1 MPSLRRR
8 EPMDALNRN
17 YGDQQ
22 MTFITCKGLTFS
34 YSPESRTVINGI
46 DLEIEKGGYT
56 AVLGHNGCGKST
68 LAKLMCGILLP
79 TGGSVCVGGI
89 DTADESRAY
98 EVRRKCGM
106 VFQNPDNQLVS
117 SIVEDDIAFAP
128 ENLGLPRMEIRRRVD
143 EALATVDMTEYAK
156 HSANKLSG
164 GQKQRVAIAGV
175 LAMGPECIIFDE
187 ATSMLDPSGRQEIMA
202 AMKRLNRDLGLTVIT
217 ITHYMSEAVEA
228 DRIIVMDH
236 GAIAADGTPREIF
249 SKVERLKEISLAVP
263 QVTELM
269 YEMELDGF
277 DMPRGILHAMEA
289 ADEIEKRAG
298 GEKR

>member
-1 MPSLRRR
+1 
-8 EPMDALNRN
+8 
-17 YGDQQ
+17 
-22 MTFITCKGLTFS
+22 
-34 YSPESRTVINGI
+34 
-46 DLEIEKGGYT
+46 
-56 AVLGHNGCGKST
+56 
-68 LAKLMCGILLP
+68 
-79 TGGSVCVGGI
+79 
-89 DTADESRAY
+89 
-98 EVRRKCGM
+98 
-106 VFQNPDNQLVS
+106 NQLVS
-117 SIVEDDIAFAP
+117 SIVEDDVAFAP
-128 ENLGLPRMEIRRRVD
+128 ENLGLPRSEIRRRVD
-143 EALATVDMTEYAK
+143 EALATVDMTGYAK

-202 AMKRLNRDLGLTVIT
+202 AMKRLNRDMGLTVIT

-236 GAIAADGTPREIF
+236 GAIAADGSPREIF
-249 SKVERLKEISLAVP
+249 SQVEKLKEISLSVP